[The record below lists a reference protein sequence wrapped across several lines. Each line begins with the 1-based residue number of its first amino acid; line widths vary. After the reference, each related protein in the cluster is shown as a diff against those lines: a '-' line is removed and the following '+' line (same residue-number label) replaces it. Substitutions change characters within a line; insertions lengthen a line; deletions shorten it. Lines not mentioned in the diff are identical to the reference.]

1 MSKLD
6 TAQPVQPFRVRLDV
20 KVPMRDGVLLSTDI
34 YLPNAPGPFPTLLL
48 RTIYDNQWDRYL
60 AWAVP
65 FIERGYAVAMQDC
78 RGRHDSDGAWEPYI
92 HETEDG
98 YDTHEWLGAQPW
110 CDGTIGMFGVS
121 YLGFTQ
127 TLPGD
132 APQPLPAGA
141 GADCRSA
148 GQLRPLLRR
157 RRSPAS
163 HRAQLHQHGRPHD
176 AAWQPQPA
184 ELRRALPAPPPRLGA
199 GRHRRLA
206 LLSAGHRALHV
217 RRVLAEL

>member
-1 MSKLD
+1 MSRCRCA
-6 TAQPVQPFRVRLDV
+6 TGCCSPPH
-20 KVPMRDGVLLSTDI
+20 I
-34 YLPNAPGPFPTLLL
+34 YLPNAPGPFPTLLI
-48 RTIYDNQWDRYL
+48 RTIYDNQWERYL

-127 TLPGD
+127 TLPATLRSRYLRALVPIAGQQD
-132 APQPLPAGA
+132 NFGHFYIDGALQLHIALNFINMAGRTMQWGTRRLMNSEQLYRRLPA
-141 GADCRSA
+141 
-148 GQLRPLLRR
+148 
-157 RRSPAS
+157 
-163 HRAQLHQHGRPHD
+163 
-176 AAWQPQPA
+176 
-184 ELRRALPAPPPRLGA
+184 RLGA
-199 GRHRRLA
+199 GRHRRPA